1 MDRSKLKPKVQ
12 VWVFSGLPESLEV
25 LLLKTTPEREGF
37 WQPITG
43 SLEPGEDSRVAA
55 ARELFEETG
64 LQLSGSELMD
74 TGYEFEFESRWG
86 GRVLER
92 VWTCHVA
99 LSKAERSSIRL
110 DSREHVAF
118 EWRDLRQAEK
128 MIPHA
133 SVKKGLEMAQN
144 CVRKK
149 I

>member
-1 MDRSKLKPKVQ
+1 MDSSKLKPKVQ

-43 SLEPGEDSRVAA
+43 SLEQGEDSRAA
-55 ARELFEETG
+55 AQRELFEETG
-64 LQLSGSELMD
+64 LRVSETELRD
-74 TGYEFEFESRWG
+74 TGFDFEFESRWG

-92 VWTCHVA
+92 VWVCHVV
-99 LSKAERSSIRL
+99 LSNAEKASIHL
-110 DSREHVAF
+110 DSTEHVAF
-118 EWRDLRQAEK
+118 AWLDLRQAEK

-133 SVKKGLEMAQN
+133 SVKKSLEMAQN
-144 CVRKK
+144 CVEKK